1 MLMVPAAAD
10 LAYDNIDWQ
19 TFVLAAFMTLFIGGL
34 LILGTWNSEG
44 AGLVLRQ
51 AFLVV
56 ILGWVLVT
64 LFGAIPFLGM
74 GIGLTDAVFESM
86 SGLTTTGS
94 TVLTGLDHLP
104 PGILLWRAMLQWIGG
119 IGIITVAALILPL
132 LRVGGMQLF
141 KIESSGSPEDKAAS
155 TTRLLILL
163 LSVYMALTVLCTGT
177 YFMLG
182 MDMFDAVAHAM
193 TTVSTGGYST
203 HDASFGYF
211 KNWWLHWAATF
222 FMICGAIPFLL
233 YVRATLGNWRDLFR
247 DSQVRAF
254 LGFLAFST
262 LGMTAWL
269 YGQGGFGLLE
279 ALTLTSFN
287 ITSLVTTTGYATA
300 DYTAWG
306 PGAVG
311 MFLMLMF
318 VGGCSGSTSGAIKI
332 YRYQVLWLFVRAH
345 VKRLSSPNRVIP
357 LNYNGRRMEAEVPTS
372 ILAFLAVFIATIG
385 IFTVLLALC
394 GLDMVTAYS
403 ASLTA
408 ITNVGPGIGAI
419 IGPSGTFQ
427 PLPDSAKWLLTSA
440 MLAGRLEILVLLVVF
455 DRDFWHG

>member
-1 MLMVPAAAD
+1 MLTVPAAAD

-19 TFVLAAFMTLFIGGL
+19 TFVLAAFITLFVGGL
-34 LILGTWNSEG
+34 LVLGTWNSEG
-44 AGLVLRQ
+44 ARLELRQ

-94 TVLTGLDHLP
+94 TVLTGLDQLP

-155 TTRLLILL
+155 TNRLLFLL
-163 LSVYMALTVLCTGT
+163 LSVYLTLTALCAGT

-203 HDASFGYF
+203 HDASFGHF
-211 KNWWLHWAATF
+211 TDWRLHWAATF

-233 YVRATLGNWRDLFR
+233 YVRATLGNWRVLFS

-254 LGFLAFST
+254 LGFLGFST
-262 LGMTAWL
+262 LAMTAWL

-357 LNYNGRRMEAEVPTS
+357 LSYNGRRLEADVPTS

-394 GLDMVTAYS
+394 GLDMITAYS

-408 ITNVGPGIGAI
+408 ITNVGPGMGAI

-427 PLPDSAKWLLTSA
+427 PLPDSAKWLLTGA

-455 DRDFWHG
+455 DRDFWQI